1 MTKMRKPITVLLVMT
16 IMLAS
21 VLSGCGKS
29 GKSDGAKVNL
39 NATQTTGEVNAY
51 GWEMPKETIKMDVFS
66 AMQSSPDDMKKYN
79 EKMRAYLLKNF
90 NVDLNIFCYDTNP
103 DERLN
108 LMLSSNDY
116 PECIMYLNASQA
128 QKFIN
133 MKKALPLDELM
144 ENTTDLKKRYERYAP
159 MLRSDDNKL
168 YQLLDQCAN
177 ADLNLQ
183 IPCADTAPML
193 RLDWY
198 KEIGSPDISTPDK
211 YLDALKQMV
220 ANHPTTPSGKKTYGI
235 SFYDT
240 KSSSITPSFISWIG
254 GMFGLKQGWDI
265 DSSNNVVHWLNS
277 EKGMKLIKWLNQ
289 LNREGLLDPE
299 GFMTP
304 VESWGEKG
312 VDQRY
317 AGYMGPW
324 FQPGYYI
331 SDNWMKLMGDKYP
344 EDMRY
349 VHYNVKDP
357 EIDHATY
364 NPKSALG
371 SRVILTDKC
380 KNPADYMR
388 WFDFEQSD
396 IGVKLMGYGIP
407 NEPDSIWTYD
417 EKTKEAKFTEK
428 AVKEITAEK
437 SSFDFDPYMLLGG
450 ECQMVI
456 TGTAETLADGT
467 NCWFNQSNK
476 DKWKKLKDE
485 NLKDTFY
492 DNTAMAAIVMDP
504 NDPLTAKKQRCADII
519 MTGYSKAVLAKTEE
533 ECITII
539 EKTKEDAVRAG
550 LNEIQK
556 FYDENY
562 KTNLKK
568 WGK

>member
-1 MTKMRKPITVLLVMT
+1 MIKVKKSIALLLVFVV
-16 IMLAS
+16 MLTGT
-21 VLSGCGKS
+21 LSGCGKKKEANTNTS
-29 GKSDGAKVNL
+29 
-39 NATQTTGEVNAY
+39 ATETTGQVNAY
-51 GWEMPKETIKMDVFS
+51 GWEIPKETIKINVFS
-66 AMQSSPDDMKKYN
+66 ALQSSPDDMKKYN

-90 NVDLNIFCYDTNP
+90 NVDLNIFCYDTDP

-108 LMLSSNDY
+108 LMLSSDDY
-116 PECIMYLNASQA
+116 PECISYLSAAQA

-133 MKKALPLDELM
+133 MNKALPLDELVD
-144 ENTTDLKKRYERYAP
+144 NTNDLKKRYERYSP

-168 YQLLDQCAN
+168 YQLLVQCNN
-177 ADLNLQ
+177 ADLDLT
-183 IPCADTAPML
+183 IPCVDTAPML

-198 KEIGSPDISTPDK
+198 KEIGSPDISTPEK

-277 EKGMKLIKWLNQ
+277 EKGMKLISWLNR
-289 LNREGLLDPE
+289 LYREGLLDPE

-304 VESWGEKG
+304 IETWGEKG

-317 AGYMGPW
+317 AGYIGPW

-331 SDNWMKLMGDKYP
+331 SDNWMKLMGDKYT

-357 EIDHATY
+357 SIEQATY

-371 SRVILTDKC
+371 YRVILTDKC

-396 IGVKLMGYGIP
+396 LGVKLMGYGIP
-407 NEPDSIWTYD
+407 NEPDSIWTFD
-417 EKTKEAKFTEK
+417 ENTKEAKFTDK
-428 AVKEITAEK
+428 AVKEITADK
-437 SSFDFDPYMLLGG
+437 SSFDFDPYMMLGG

-456 TGTAETLADGT
+456 TGTQEKLSDGT
-467 NCWFNQSNK
+467 NCWFNQTNK

-485 NLKDTFY
+485 NLKDTIY

-504 NDPLTAKKQRCADII
+504 DDPLTAKKQRCADII
-519 MTGYSKAVLAKTEE
+519 MTGYSQAILAKTEE
-533 ECITII
+533 ECKSII
-539 EKTKEDAVRAG
+539 EKTKQNAISAG

-556 FYDENY
+556 FYDDNY
-562 KTNLKK
+562 KANLKK